1 MYRTRCQSELA
12 CGVLDRGERK
22 TEIHENTL
30 NKNTAREKLTKI
42 LRAGKGD
49 EDKLNVFLFFLFMN
63 VCEEEKRNKRKRIK
77 NTPHEGTQN

>member
-1 MYRTRCQSELA
+1 MNRWRRLYRTRCQSELA

-49 EDKLNVFLFFLFMN
+49 EDKLNVRFVIFKTRVIYF
-63 VCEEEKRNKRKRIK
+63 
-77 NTPHEGTQN
+77 